1 MKTRAARL
9 RLFRPRGR
17 FRTGAV
23 CTRRYGMVKN
33 VLIVLLAA
41 ACLFFGVDRY
51 GSFLQKDE
59 EISAG
64 EYGGLLSLRELYSAG
79 DYEEKVL
86 PLLREAF
93 VDGKVTRERMQKLD
107 GKLNDLGLR
116 VFERLTRQDT
126 KSRVSRAWDDARD
139 SAAKLGEKL
148 GRKMDDAM
156 RGLGES
162 LEEVMPRRSP
172 APKRENSVS
181 L

>member
-1 MKTRAARL
+1 
-9 RLFRPRGR
+9 
-17 FRTGAV
+17 
-23 CTRRYGMVKN
+23 MVKN

-126 KSRVSRAWDDARD
+126 KSRVSRAWTTPGTALRNWERN
-139 SAAKLGEKL
+139 SAARWTTPCAVWGNPL
-148 GRKMDDAM
+148 
-156 RGLGES
+156 
-162 LEEVMPRRSP
+162 RR
-172 APKRENSVS
+172 
-181 L
+181 